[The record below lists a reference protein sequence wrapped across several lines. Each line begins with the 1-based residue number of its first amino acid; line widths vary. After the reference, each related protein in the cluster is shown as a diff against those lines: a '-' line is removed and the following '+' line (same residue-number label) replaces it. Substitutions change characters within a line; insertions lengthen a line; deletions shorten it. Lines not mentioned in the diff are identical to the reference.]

1 MKRIIITSTLI
12 LLLMCCAYA
21 SDSTVEINGIDFE
34 IPDKYFGGEL
44 DDNKYEL
51 ENIFSIRCI
60 DDNVPNA
67 IGLWAEEH
75 DYTQDL
81 TIASHPV
88 RYFYQYNEY
97 VHDNQS
103 HAYFASGDSVYE
115 ITWAGNE
122 ITDDIEK
129 LIKST
134 PPSNIDEDSFYSALD
149 ISYELY
155 KTDKIEK
162 LNQDAQYNHLEAKY
176 HSLSNHQNS
185 HDNTRFKEI
194 LITYYNNH

>member
-12 LLLMCCAYA
+12 LLVMCCAYA

-34 IPDKYFGGEL
+34 IPEKYLGGEL
-44 DDNKYEL
+44 NDNEYEL
-51 ENIFSIRCI
+51 EDIFSIRCI
-60 DDNVPNA
+60 DDNIPNA

-75 DYTQDL
+75 DYTKDL
-81 TIASHPV
+81 TIDNHPV

-103 HAYFASGDSVYE
+103 HAYFVSEDSVYE
-115 ITWAGNE
+115 ITWTGNE

-129 LIKST
+129 LIKNT
-134 PPSNIDEDSFYSALD
+134 PSSNIDEDGFYNALD

-155 KTDKIEK
+155 KADKIEK
-162 LNQDAQYNHLEAKY
+162 LNQDAQYNNLEAKY
-176 HSLSNHQNS
+176 HSLSK
-185 HDNTRFKEI
+185 DNNNDDTRFKEI

>member
-12 LLLMCCAYA
+12 LLVMCCAYA
-21 SDSTVEINGIDFE
+21 SDSTVEINRIDFE
-34 IPDKYFGGEL
+34 IPEKYLGGEL
-44 DDNKYEL
+44 NDNEYEL
-51 ENIFSIRCI
+51 EDIFSIRCI
-60 DDNVPNA
+60 DDNIPNA

-75 DYTQDL
+75 DYTKDL
-81 TIASHPV
+81 TIDNHPV

-103 HAYFASGDSVYE
+103 HAYFVSEDSVYE
-115 ITWAGNE
+115 ITWTGNE

-129 LIKST
+129 LIKNT
-134 PPSNIDEDSFYSALD
+134 PSSNIDEDGFYNALD

-155 KTDKIEK
+155 KADKIEK
-162 LNQDAQYNHLEAKY
+162 LNQDAQYNNLEAKY
-176 HSLSNHQNS
+176 HSLSK
-185 HDNTRFKEI
+185 DNNNDDTRFKEI